1 MEEAVI
7 DTLSSAKQKL
17 IGLFRCRER
26 NPVAPFRADRW
37 VTNSLLQKAIRRSE
51 AIVAERAALTFLQQ
65 GGSAIW
71 RRFLIIAFEDVGI
84 ACPDTVAMVV
94 AASADSTWRKNVGGE
109 ERVAIHLARMLSEA
123 PKSRSAEHLITT
135 ANCHPAFVAGVHWKK
150 VPSNDAALGL
160 CKWSQPSS
168 GRVVAMKTCAPEGIV
183 HLPD

>member
-65 GGSAIW
+65 GGSAS
-71 RRFLIIAFEDVGI
+71 GG
-84 ACPDTVAMVV
+84 
-94 AASADSTWRKNVGGE
+94 DS
-109 ERVAIHLARMLSEA
+109 
-123 PKSRSAEHLITT
+123 
-135 ANCHPAFVAGVHWKK
+135 
-150 VPSNDAALGL
+150 
-160 CKWSQPSS
+160 
-168 GRVVAMKTCAPEGIV
+168 
-183 HLPD
+183 